1 MRLIERIIVFLS
13 KDTLFQDTIQMEA
26 ERVQYYYD
34 ELKRYYLK
42 TDSDWADKAKSYR
55 TIAHRFYNEYTGLDG
70 RLCDAM
76 REFYKW
82 NTQKVVSGLAF
93 KLKDELNNIV
103 HNNVEID
110 KKRLTLF
117 YDALVRLIYVATKV
131 MPDDATLDFI
141 GYKPAGAL
149 ADLNDQQKD
158 AVLCPDRVIYVS
170 AGPGTGKTH
179 LLINK
184 LLWYIN
190 VSNVKERIVALSFT
204 NTAANE
210 LGDKFRKKAFETQ
223 LSKEYDFYNGTI
235 HAFCFKMMKS
245 YYAVNGREFNYII
258 IDDSDI
264 NDLADEIRVQL
275 VNTYTADEI
284 AECLRSYLKT
294 KNPALRAAVSD
305 IKKRYNIISIEDILN
320 RFLEY
325 LNEDGAFRLWI
336 SSQITTLVIDEA
348 QDLNEMNYTIFSRLM
363 EVIPNM
369 KLFLV
374 GDPKQNIFGFNGGS
388 YENLNN
394 FLSGVGEYSEKT
406 LTNTYR
412 CPQVVADYV
421 NTFQFTDCPNP
432 PLVSLSDVSGSVNLK
447 VLHSPESEAS
457 FVLNKIRSQGNLR
470 KSAVLCRNLRYLG
483 IFINLLNFNHIPYK
497 VFGGR
502 KVVKPHVKIFNH
514 FMRIIES
521 DNRYSIKR
529 IGQIFRVGVT
539 EESFYKSDLGER
551 VKEIKFRANNPD
563 MNFADIAAA
572 VVDLIDYQGGDEVT
586 DDYAKLLEISKQY
599 SSIEDYLLAFATD
612 KDTFGDFYQKDY
624 VECVTPVSGDF
635 LTVTTIHS
643 AKGLEWDNVFIM
655 GMSDENFPNP
665 YFARDLDKQG
675 KRKYF
680 NDSLKLMYVAATRT
694 KEHLFLT
701 YSEDNSYGYSQT
713 PSRFLRT
720 LKM

>member
-1 MRLIERIIVFLS
+1 MRLIERIIVFLF
-13 KDTLFQDTIQMEA
+13 KDTLFQNTIQMKA
-26 ERVQYYYD
+26 ERVLYYYD

-76 REFYKW
+76 RELYKW
-82 NTQKVVSGLAF
+82 NTQKVVSDLAF
-93 KLKDELNNIV
+93 KLKDELNYIV

-110 KKRLTLF
+110 KNRLTLF

-210 LGDKFRKKAFETQ
+210 LGDKFRKKSFETQ

-245 YYAVNGREFNYII
+245 YYAVKGREFNYII

-275 VNTYTADEI
+275 VNAYTTDEI
-284 AECLRSYLKT
+284 VKCLRSYLKT
-294 KNPALRAAVSD
+294 KNPALRAAVAD
-305 IKKRYNIISIEDILN
+305 IKKRYSIISIEDILN
-320 RFLEY
+320 RFPEY
-325 LNEDGAFRLWI
+325 LNEDDAFRIWI
-336 SSQITTLVIDEA
+336 SAQITTLVIDEA

-470 KSAVLCRNLRYLG
+470 KSAVLCRNLKYLG

-551 VKEIKFRANNPD
+551 VKEIKLQANNPD
-563 MNFADIAAA
+563 MSFADIAAA

>member
-1 MRLIERIIVFLS
+1 MF
-13 KDTLFQDTIQMEA
+13 KDTLFQDTIQMKA

-42 TDSDWADKAKSYR
+42 ADSDWADKAKSYR

-82 NTQKVVSGLAF
+82 NTQKEVSDLAF

-117 YDALVRLIYVATKV
+117 YDALVRLIYIATKV

-141 GYKPAGAL
+141 GYKPVGML
-149 ADLNDQQKD
+149 TDLNDQQKD
-158 AVLCPDRVIYVS
+158 AVLCPDKVVYVS

-190 VSNVKERIVALSFT
+190 FSNIKERIVALSFT

-223 LSKEYDFYNGTI
+223 LSKEYDFYYGTI

-245 YYAVNGREFNYII
+245 YHAVNGREFNYII

-275 VNTYTADEI
+275 VNAYSADEI
-284 AECLRSYLKT
+284 AKCLRSYLKT
-294 KNPALRAAVSD
+294 TNPALRAAVAD

-325 LNEDGAFRLWI
+325 LNEDDAFRLWI

-348 QDLNEMNYTIFSRLM
+348 QDLNVMNYTIFSRLM

-394 FLSGVGEYSEKT
+394 FLSGLGEYSEKT

-432 PLVSLSDVSGSVNLK
+432 PLVSRSNVSGSVNLK
-447 VLHSPESEAS
+447 VLHSPEGEAS
-457 FVLNKIRSQGNLR
+457 YVLETIRSQGSLR
-470 KSAVLCRNLRYLG
+470 KSAVLCRNIKYLS
-483 IFINLLNFNHIPYK
+483 IFIDLLNFNHIPYK
-497 VFGGR
+497 VLGGR
-502 KVVKPHVKIFNH
+502 KVVKPHVKTFNH

-521 DNRYSIKR
+521 GNKYSIKR
-529 IGQIFRVGVT
+529 IGQRFKVGIT
-539 EESFYKSDLGER
+539 EESFYESSLGER
-551 VKEIKFRANNPD
+551 VKEIKSLADNPE
-563 MNFADIAAA
+563 MAFADIATA
-572 VVDLIDYQGGDEVT
+572 VVNLIDYQGGDKEIT
-586 DDYAKLLEISKQY
+586 GDYAKLLEISKQF

-624 VECVTPVSGDF
+624 AECVTPVSGDF

-665 YFARDLDKQG
+665 YFARNLDKQ
-675 KRKYF
+675 KLTRYF
-680 NDSLKLMYVAATRT
+680 NDALKLMYVAATRT
-694 KEHLFLT
+694 KENLFLT

-720 LKM
+720 LKI

>member
-1 MRLIERIIVFLS
+1 MRLIERMIVFLF
-13 KDTLFQDTIQMEA
+13 KDTLFQDTIQMKA

-82 NTQKVVSGLAF
+82 NTQKEVSGLAF

-470 KSAVLCRNLRYLG
+470 KSAVLCRNLKYLG

-563 MNFADIAAA
+563 MSFADIAAA

-713 PSRFLRT
+713 PSRFLRA